1 MTVRAM
7 AGGVASFEQP
17 AGGGG
22 SQRDAHDRES
32 ELEHGHVAEVPE
44 VVVVGRREDDVGA
57 GHAEEG
63 EGAGRGREGH
73 HPRMSLLADEPRGE
87 AIEAFFRATA
97 MPDEAIEDAWHA
109 EVVGARGARADAC
122 LRLGGDGRHG
132 ARRRDPCRARRP
144 CRATGSRRPRG
155 ESPPFMLE
163 IGRQLADLLPHGEYR
178 VIEGQGHVVDPRVL
192 APILA
197 EFLAAESRQG

>member
-73 HPRMSLLADEPRGE
+73 HPRMSLLADERRGE

-97 MPDEAIEDAWHA
+97 MPHEAIEDAWHA

-122 LRLGGDGRHG
+122 LRLGVMGDMARGGAIPAELAARAERPGLVVLG
-132 ARRRDPCRARRP
+132 ARARLSCSRS
-144 CRATGSRRPRG
+144 AGS
-155 ESPPFMLE
+155 
-163 IGRQLADLLPHGEYR
+163 
-178 VIEGQGHVVDPRVL
+178 
-192 APILA
+192 
-197 EFLAAESRQG
+197 SRTCFRTASTA